1 MRDPF
6 GLAAPVFIVVCLLKG
21 DFFYWWRRKVS
32 TYLPP
37 LGGRCQELGRE
48 NARPSACSQRPE
60 VLVSFP
66 TRRHCGL
73 VPFHNK
79 NFRTACFCFTLIGA
93 LKASSEG
100 RALGTLFARYTAI
113 SHDLPKEDALDK
125 QQHLQQTRRRIDNM
139 SQNTS
144 STNFPGTTGTSS
156 SSTGST
162 TGNSGTGAATA
173 TGLAQTA
180 QEYGEKIS
188 EAASQAKD
196 YVSDKVTIVGDK
208 LKELQNADLGEI
220 AENAKDY
227 ARKNPGQAILIS
239 AAAGLLLGLIIRG
252 RR

>member
-1 MRDPF
+1 
-6 GLAAPVFIVVCLLKG
+6 
-21 DFFYWWRRKVS
+21 
-32 TYLPP
+32 
-37 LGGRCQELGRE
+37 
-48 NARPSACSQRPE
+48 
-60 VLVSFP
+60 
-66 TRRHCGL
+66 
-73 VPFHNK
+73 
-79 NFRTACFCFTLIGA
+79 LIGA
-93 LKASSEG
+93 LKASSRA
-100 RALGTLFARYTAI
+100 RALGTLFARYAAI
-113 SHDLPKEDALDK
+113 SHDLPKKDALIK

-144 STNFPGTTGTSS
+144 STKCPGTTGTGS
-156 SSTGST
+156 ST